1 MASTTVN
8 PPITPTRQLGFH
20 LTGQENG
27 SGKEGT
33 WPSPAAVGKG
43 RSREQPLA
51 LQQPKFGLERKSGI
65 FSRTNTQLCSAV
77 ERLWRIGGEVPAP
90 AWSGAGVQS
99 GGLGGAQG
107 PAHLVLW
114 VLHLHEHA
122 KPGGG
127 RLVLLPLLVIQL
139 RPVVSWRE
147 VGRPQVRG
155 ARGGVG
161 SAPDRT
167 RRDRLLPALEERTLP
182 HPPPQDQ
189 GLVPNSPLP
198 LVPITMVSSGISSIK
213 HFFSVSPMWK

>member
-33 WPSPAAVGKG
+33 WLSPAAVGKG

-65 FSRTNTQLCSAV
+65 FSATNTQLCSAV

-90 AWSGAGVQS
+90 AWSGARVQR

-139 RPVVSWRE
+139 RPVVSEAR
-147 VGRPQVRG
+147 RTQVRG
-155 ARGGVG
+155 ARGGVE
-161 SAPDRT
+161 SASATT

-182 HPPPQDQ
+182 RPPPQKLFQ
-189 GLVPNSPLP
+189 SLP
-198 LVPITMVSSGISSIK
+198 IHPYL
-213 HFFSVSPMWK
+213 